1 MILRGSDDYLVVSL
15 ETKSPAY
22 LPQASSLSCLDLGH
36 KSKKGQVTAA
46 EGGHQ

>member
-1 MILRGSDDYLVVSL
+1 MILRGSDDDLVVSL
-15 ETKSPAY
+15 ETKSPAH